1 MANQKFNYIDSIT
14 PLVPSMYIDRE
25 SLSYGTT
32 EELSYKTLSYFLKL
46 VGDASSLFESSSINS
61 VAQLQSKFVP
71 GNKLTRVTPDVVS
84 NYLLAPLGKRWEDF
98 SASSEFVTFMEAS
111 GLSSITL
118 SPSYSTNQMFAL
130 WFSGNDGIIPG
141 VSSLYPEVSTV
152 SLAQDKLLEKFGLLH
167 ILNSSG
173 AAIVSKHAQ
182 HTELSSLASSL
193 WTENLYNGSSV
204 DEETCLHILTEYIWN
219 NREYSY
225 ANLDAE
231 KYIPQ
236 EFLSSTA
243 QVSGETYLSG
253 TQLLDAYKTSL
264 SLWLNKDM
272 DSSPMVQDSLDVY
285 LSSTLIPTKFA
296 NSGSLNKFL
305 RALGYASYDI
315 HHAVDSLGDLIDVNN
330 CPPEFLDYLA
340 TLIGWKLIGNNATE
354 WRQQLRTAVTAYQMK
369 GTASGLDAVV
379 EYIFDRDVFF
389 PTSGLIETWES
400 YLPNLLYYV
409 LKTESFMASATPEDF
424 GEWQMFWRRAENIK
438 VNYDSK
444 SEDNNVRFA
453 VDILLQHLDNVH
465 KLIHFNGK
473 YWKESDMW
481 KGILNNPNS
490 PNGFDHRGKIVAIP
504 PWENDKFY
512 SDSYVTL
519 KALGTLSSILLRASD
534 QGGLGVTY
542 EASRYIT
549 DFCKAS
555 LGLDQLPPMPGDRQ
569 RFKFHTSSLAVA
581 PNTSSLPLQS
591 DRFEDTTNISD
602 YWNRKS
608 SVMVLDINARD
619 ANFRQRD
626 NSKLNL
632 QNLRMMHQVF
642 RDFVPLRVMVNTVI
656 TNNLADGGG
665 SQRTNDSIF
674 DGYGWGT
681 GGLLPSGIFCI
692 QGDYSKQD
700 AALEIANEAFTS
712 GFQGVQSGD
721 ASAGSFQEGRYVPD
735 VNATYWETVGT
746 VPYRNIARARNLR
759 YNLPGR
765 FFSRNG
771 RNNPHTMDYMNTY
784 FWGDT
789 PATMASAGHFI
800 DTLSKEGHGFAFSS
814 LEASSYQPKGW
825 NFSSQSYLAASSREF
840 DTSNSIRANRDGHAR
855 PKWQSYETG
864 LSANSCFPFR
874 APEKYSVHCSAM
886 GAEERHRVF
895 EITRTIIDVI
905 LKNNKVYEDRALLNF
920 NHEDLLNKEFGTGI
934 HQLFRRCT
942 EVFHSRIENDPF
954 SIINHTFGPFVLG
967 HDIPLRGKAINGD
980 LDNFQAHTPGKAPGV
995 DDTIVTRHEYKAI
1008 LGGEGIHG
1016 NLMYNSSG
1024 HVKLIENYG
1033 LASEGGLHAFK
1044 PDIDT
1049 MFGIKQYS
1057 NVSLLSAVE
1066 VVVSP
1071 TSKSF
1076 AVLND
1081 VYSPLRVTDENI
1093 DMMSLFGRGAH
1104 KKYKDCLKFR
1114 YPLLQNKNFLSN
1126 PDLQPNPP
1134 GRTDLP
1140 LYSLDVKG
1148 WDLADV
1154 ARDSVWNN
1162 TGSNNGTLLYEDGSN
1177 GPFSNYPT
1185 LNAQASG
1192 NNYIILVS
1200 RLSNEVA
1207 GNPFRNT
1214 ASPTIRTST
1223 NTYSDTLGT
1232 DMKSLRTGLVPG
1244 KTYKLSLD
1252 TMSQVDTGAWTY
1264 VLANVTKNEYYSTWG
1279 WGVSAINAV
1288 NVSLPATST
1297 TARETLE
1304 DTILIPDT
1312 FDPEDDYQLYLS
1324 YCTGAG
1330 SVAAKWSALFKAS
1343 FKEVISAESNCLLTD
1358 SRYRFTIEAQ
1368 ADGTKF
1374 DNLEMPRKFG
1384 VLGARVTTDVVQ
1396 DAYGRDRR
1404 YVYNFIDKTW
1414 IDLNHSHHVR
1424 DLTAGIQFLQSE
1436 NYLFTS
1442 GGEFRRKGTHS
1453 PFVGTYHT
1461 MNDNGVVSFM
1471 EGGIHSYA
1479 GNQGALIPV
1488 SNKHYQKDL
1497 MEDGVLYS
1505 MPASTEHTQKLE
1517 FDIHTIGQPHIHTPE
1532 TGYYVEFFR
1541 VQGPNSERPKAET
1554 RIDVHTIAGYS
1565 LDLRELTT
1573 KQFNVADYDKGD
1585 TASILRYF
1593 QRIVNTYKLNS
1604 RNPDDSEPF
1613 TGPSGGGRT
1622 EMITPYGGSY
1632 RTNADDSG
1640 TTFGWTTAATTT
1652 LYEI

>member
-25 SLSYGTT
+25 SVSYGST

-71 GNKLTRVTPDVVS
+71 GNKLTRVTPEIVN
-84 NYLLAPLGKRWEDF
+84 NYLLAPLGKQWEDF

-130 WFSGNDGIIPG
+130 WFSGNEGAIPG

-152 SLAQDKLLEKFGLLH
+152 GLAQDKLLEKFGLLH

-173 AAIVSKHAQ
+173 ATIVSKHAQ

-193 WTENLYNGSSV
+193 WTENLYGGSSV
-204 DEETCLHILTEYIWN
+204 DEEACLHVLSEYIWK
-219 NREYSY
+219 NREYAY
-225 ANLDAE
+225 VNLDAE
-231 KYIPQ
+231 KFIPH

-272 DSSPMVQDSLDVY
+272 DSSPMVQNSLDVY

-296 NSGSLNKFL
+296 NSGSLSKFL

-315 HHAVDSLGDLIDVNN
+315 HHAVDSLSDLIDINN

-340 TLIGWKLIGNNATE
+340 TLIGWKLIGTNATE
-354 WRQQLRTAVTAYQMK
+354 WRQQLRNAVTAYKMK

-379 EYIFDRDVFF
+379 EHIFDRDVFF
-389 PTSGLIETWES
+389 PTSGLTETWES
-400 YLPNLLYYV
+400 YFPNLLYYV
-409 LKTESFMASATPEDF
+409 LKTESFMASATAADI
-424 GEWQMFWRRAENIK
+424 GEWGKFWRRTENIK
-438 VNYDSK
+438 VNYDSE
-444 SEDNNVRFA
+444 SEDNNIRFA
-453 VDILLQHLDNVH
+453 VDVLLQHLDNVH
-465 KLIHFNGK
+465 KLIHIKGEH
-473 YWKESDMW
+473 WKDSDMW

-490 PNGFDHRGKIVAIP
+490 ANGFNHRGKIVDIP
-504 PWENDKFY
+504 PWENDRFY

-519 KALGTLSSILLRASD
+519 EALGTLSSVLVRASD
-534 QGGLGVTY
+534 QGGLGVTH
-542 EASRYIT
+542 EASQYIT
-549 DFCKAS
+549 DFCKAN
-555 LGLDQLPPMPGDRQ
+555 LGLDQLPPLPGDRP
-569 RFKFHTSSLAVA
+569 RFKFLTSSLAVA

-591 DRFEDTTNISD
+591 DRFEDTTNLSD

-608 SVMVLDINARD
+608 SVMVLDINALD
-619 ANFRQRD
+619 ADFRQKG

-632 QNLRMMHQVF
+632 KNLRMLHQVF
-642 RDFVPLRVMVNTVI
+642 RDFVPLRVMINTVI

-665 SQRTNDSIF
+665 SQQQNDGIF

-700 AALEIANEAFTS
+700 SALDVVNQTFAS
-712 GFQGVQSGD
+712 GFQGAQSGD

-735 VNATYWETVGT
+735 VNTTYWETVGA
-746 VPYRNIARARNLR
+746 VPARNVARARNLR

-771 RNNPHTMDYMNTY
+771 RNTPHTMDFMNTY

-800 DTLSKEGHGFAFSS
+800 DTLSKEGFGFAFSA

-825 NFSSQSYLAASSREF
+825 NFSSQSYLDVSSREF

-855 PKWQSYETG
+855 PKWQSSETG

-874 APEKYSVHCSAM
+874 SPEKYSVDCSAM

-905 LKNNKVYEDRALLNF
+905 LKNNEVYEDRALLNF

-934 HQLFRRCT
+934 HQLFRTCT
-942 EVFHSRIENDPF
+942 DVFFNRIENDPF
-954 SIINHTFGPFVLG
+954 SIINHIFGPFVIG
-967 HDIPLRGKAINGD
+967 HDIPLRGKVLNGD
-980 LDNFQAHTPGKAPGV
+980 LDNTQAHTPGKAPGV
-995 DDTIVTRHEYKAI
+995 DDTIITRHEYKAV

-1016 NLMYNSSG
+1016 NLLYNSSG

-1033 LASEGGLHAFK
+1033 LASEGGLHAYK
-1044 PDIDT
+1044 PDIDS

-1057 NVSLLSAVE
+1057 NISLLSAVE
-1066 VVVSP
+1066 VVASP

-1104 KKYKDCLKFR
+1104 RKYEDCLKFR
-1114 YPLLQNKNFLSN
+1114 YPLLQNKNFLTN
-1126 PDLQPNPP
+1126 PDFKPNPTL
-1134 GRTDLP
+1134 RTDLP
-1140 LYSLDVKG
+1140 LYSLDIKG
-1148 WDLADV
+1148 WDLADL
-1154 ARDSVWNN
+1154 ARDPVWNN
-1162 TGSNNGTLLYEDGSN
+1162 TGSNTGTLTYEDGSN
-1177 GPFSNYPT
+1177 GPFSNYNT
-1185 LNAQASG
+1185 LNDLAG
-1192 NNYIILVS
+1192 NNNYIVIVS
-1200 RLSNEVA
+1200 KLSNTIA
-1207 GNPFRNT
+1207 GNPFKNK
-1214 ASPTIRTST
+1214 AAPTIRTST
-1223 NTYSDTLGT
+1223 NTFSDTSST
-1232 DMKSLRTGLVPG
+1232 DLKSLRTGLVPG

-1252 TMSQVDTGAWTY
+1252 TVSQVDTGAWTY

-1279 WGVSAINAV
+1279 WGASSINAV
-1288 NVSLPATST
+1288 NVTLPATST
-1297 TARETLE
+1297 ATREILE
-1304 DTILIPDT
+1304 DTILIPDN
-1312 FDPEDDYQLYLS
+1312 FEPGDDYQLFLS
-1324 YCTGAG
+1324 YGTGTGTTAG
-1330 SVAAKWSALFKAS
+1330 KWSALFNAS
-1343 FKEVISAESNCLLTD
+1343 LKEVISSESNCLLTD
-1358 SRYRFTIEAQ
+1358 SKYRFTIEAQ
-1368 ADGTKF
+1368 AGGVKF
-1374 DNLEMPRKFG
+1374 ENLEIPRKFG
-1384 VLGARVTTDVVQ
+1384 VLGARVTTDVVP
-1396 DAYGRDRR
+1396 DAFGRNRR

-1414 IDLNHSHHVR
+1414 IDLNVNHYVR
-1424 DLTAGIQFLQSE
+1424 DLTSGVEFLKAE
-1436 NYLFTS
+1436 NSLFTS
-1442 GGEFRRKGTHS
+1442 GGEFKRKGSGS
-1453 PFVGTYHT
+1453 PFIGMYHT
-1461 MNDNGVVSFM
+1461 MNNNGIVSYM
-1471 EGGIHSYA
+1471 EGAFHNYGA
-1479 GNQGALIPV
+1479 QGVLIPV
-1488 SNKHYQKDL
+1488 SDNHCQKDL
-1497 MEDGVLYS
+1497 MEDGVLFS
-1505 MPASTEHTQKLE
+1505 IPASTEHTQKLE
-1517 FDIHTIGQPHIHTPE
+1517 FDIHTIGQPHIHTSS

-1541 VQGPNSERPKAET
+1541 VQGPNPERPAAET
-1554 RIDVHTIAGYS
+1554 RVDIHTIAGYS
-1565 LDLRELTT
+1565 LGLRELTT
-1573 KQFNVADYDKGD
+1573 KLFNVADYDKDD

-1593 QRIVNTYKLNS
+1593 QSIVTTYKLNS
-1604 RNPDDSEPF
+1604 RNPDDSAQLA
-1613 TGPSGGGRT
+1613 GPNGGGRS
-1622 EMITPYGGSY
+1622 EMITPYGGGY
-1632 RTNADDSG
+1632 RTNADDG
-1640 TTFGWTTAATTT
+1640 EATFGTGNESTT